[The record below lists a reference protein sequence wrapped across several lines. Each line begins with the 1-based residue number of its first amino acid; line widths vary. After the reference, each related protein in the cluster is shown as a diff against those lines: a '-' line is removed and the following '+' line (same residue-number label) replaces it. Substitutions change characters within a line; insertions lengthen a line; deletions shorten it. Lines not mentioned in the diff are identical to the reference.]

1 MDEHDFEN
9 IIELLKTKASVKQDV
24 FTNTKESFCF
34 LKETARSYID
44 KLSELYKKTDERVEI
59 KLEDINDYEF
69 RIFIGGDIL
78 VFHMHTNVFQY
89 PKSHYYWQTSY
100 FKEEPTHSY
109 GGMIH
114 IYNFLADS
122 LQLNRERDLGFLIAR
137 IFVNREN
144 HFVLEGQKRLNMMFK
159 NLKDQVFDQPI
170 QYKVIECLIEFSM
183 EFELYIPPY
192 KQVQTVSVKQAQD
205 FKRSI
210 ITKTS
215 KRLGFKFG
223 SNHDH

>member
-1 MDEHDFEN
+1 MQHNFEN

-24 FTNTKESFCF
+24 FTKTKDDFCF
-34 LKETARSYID
+34 LKETAKSYISE
-44 KLSELYKKTDERVEI
+44 LSELYKETDSRVVI
-59 KLEDINDYEF
+59 KVEEINDYEF

-89 PKSHYYWQTSY
+89 PKSHYYWQNSY
-100 FKEEPTHSY
+100 FKDDPTRSY

-122 LQLNRERDLGFLIAR
+122 LQLNRENDLGFLIAR
-137 IFVNREN
+137 LFINREN
-144 HFVLEGQKRLNMMFK
+144 HFALEGQKKLNMLFK
-159 NLKDQVFDQPI
+159 NLKDQVFDEPSQCEL
-170 QYKVIECLIEFSM
+170 IECLIEFSM

-205 FKRSI
+205 FQRKI
-210 ITKTS
+210 KIKTS

-223 SNHDH
+223 GH

>member
-1 MDEHDFEN
+1 MKHEFEN

-24 FTNTKESFCF
+24 FANTKKDFGF
-34 LKETARSYID
+34 LKETAKTYID
-44 KLSELYKKTDERVEI
+44 ELSELYKETDNRVVI
-59 KLEDINDYEF
+59 KFEDINAYEF
-69 RIFIGGDIL
+69 RILIGGDVL

-100 FKEEPTHSY
+100 FKDDPTRSY

-122 LQLNRERDLGFLIAR
+122 LQLNRENDLGFLIAR
-137 IFVNREN
+137 LFINREN
-144 HFVLEGQKRLNMMFK
+144 HFALEGQKKFNMLFK
-159 NLKDQVFDQPI
+159 NIKDQIFDEPSQC
-170 QYKVIECLIEFSM
+170 KLIESLIEFSM

-205 FKRSI
+205 FQRKI
-210 ITKTS
+210 KIKTS

-223 SNHDH
+223 EH

>member
-1 MDEHDFEN
+1 MKHEFGN
-9 IIELLKTKASVKQDV
+9 IIKLLKTKASVKQDV
-24 FTNTKESFCF
+24 FTNTKEDFCF
-34 LKETARSYID
+34 LKETAKSYID
-44 KLSELYKKTDERVEI
+44 ELSELFKETDSRVVI
-59 KLEDINDYEF
+59 KVEDINAYEF

-100 FKEEPTHSY
+100 FKDDPTRSY

-122 LQLNRERDLGFLIAR
+122 LQLNRENDLGFLIAR
-137 IFVNREN
+137 LFINREN
-144 HFVLEGQKRLNMMFK
+144 HFALEGQKKLNMLFK
-159 NLKDQVFDQPI
+159 NLKDQVFDKTS
-170 QYKVIECLIEFSM
+170 QYKLIECLIEFSM

-205 FKRSI
+205 FQRKI
-210 ITKTS
+210 KTKTS

-223 SNHDH
+223 GH

>member
-1 MDEHDFEN
+1 MKQDFKN

-24 FTNTKESFCF
+24 FINTKDAFCF
-34 LKETARSYID
+34 LKETAQSYVAELS
-44 KLSELYKKTDERVEI
+44 KLYRETDSRVVI
-59 KLEDINDYEF
+59 KVEDINAYEF

-89 PKSHYYWQTSY
+89 PKSHYFWQTSY
-100 FKEEPTHSY
+100 FKDDTTLSY

-122 LQLNRERDLGFLIAR
+122 IQLNRENDLGFLIAR
-137 IFVNREN
+137 IFINREN
-144 HFVLEGQKRLNMMFK
+144 HFVLEGQKRLNRMFN
-159 NLKDQVFDQPI
+159 NLKDQVFDEPNQC
-170 QYKVIECLIEFSM
+170 KLIECLIQFSM

-205 FKRSI
+205 FQRKI
-210 ITKTS
+210 KIKTS

-223 SNHDH
+223 SKHNDH

>member
-1 MDEHDFEN
+1 MKKEFEN
-9 IIELLKTKASVKQDV
+9 IIELLKAKATVKQDV
-24 FTNTKESFCF
+24 FINTKEAFCF
-34 LKETARSYID
+34 LKETAKSYIGE
-44 KLSELYKKTDERVEI
+44 LAELYHKTDSRVEI
-59 KLEDINDYEF
+59 KVEDINAYEF

-100 FKEEPTHSY
+100 FKDDPTLSY

-122 LQLNRERDLGFLIAR
+122 IQLNRENDLGFLIAR
-137 IFVNREN
+137 LFINREN
-144 HFVLEGQKRLNMMFK
+144 HFALEGQKKLNRMFK
-159 NLKDQVFDQPI
+159 NLKDQVFDEPNQR
-170 QYKVIECLIEFSM
+170 KLIECLIEFSM

-205 FKRSI
+205 FQRKI
-210 ITKTS
+210 KIKTS
-215 KRLGFKFG
+215 KRLGFKLG
-223 SNHDH
+223 SEHDR

>member
-1 MDEHDFEN
+1 MKHEFEN

-24 FTNTKESFCF
+24 FANTKKDFGF
-34 LKETARSYID
+34 LKETTKTYID
-44 KLSELYKKTDERVEI
+44 ELSELYKETDNRVVI
-59 KLEDINDYEF
+59 KVEDINDYEF
-69 RIFIGGDIL
+69 RILIGGDVL

-100 FKEEPTHSY
+100 FKDDPTRSY

-122 LQLNRERDLGFLIAR
+122 LQLNRENDLGFLIAR
-137 IFVNREN
+137 LFINREN
-144 HFVLEGQKRLNMMFK
+144 HFALEGQKKLNMLFK
-159 NLKDQVFDQPI
+159 NLKDQVFDKTS
-170 QYKVIECLIEFSM
+170 QYKLIECLIEFSM

-205 FKRSI
+205 FQRKI
-210 ITKTS
+210 KTKTS

-223 SNHDH
+223 GH